1 MLMNMQWYQSL
12 NKPIFSP
19 PDWVFAPVWIVLYI
33 LMAMSL
39 AAYVKTPSKINK
51 GLGYS
56 VFFIQLV
63 LNLLWTPVFFT
74 FKQIEAGAVICTL
87 LVILVLITIR
97 LFYAVSK
104 ISAILLVPYFL
115 WLILAAYLNIEILR
129 LNS

>member
-19 PDWVFAPVWIVLYI
+19 PDWVFAPVWTVLYI

-104 ISAILLVPYFL
+104 TSAILLVPYFL

>member
-19 PDWVFAPVWIVLYI
+19 PDWVFAPVWSVLYI

-104 ISAILLVPYFL
+104 TSAILLVPYFL

>member
-1 MLMNMQWYQSL
+1 MLMNMQWYQAL
-12 NKPIFSP
+12 NKPVFTP
-19 PDWVFAPVWIVLYI
+19 PDWIFAPVWSVLYI

-39 AAYVKTPSKINK
+39 FAYAKTPSKINK
-51 GLGYS
+51 GLGYA

-97 LFYAVSK
+97 LFYEVSK
-104 ISAILLVPYFL
+104 PAAILLVPYFL

>member
-19 PDWVFAPVWIVLYI
+19 PDWVFAPVWSVLYI

-39 AAYVKTPSKINK
+39 FAYVKTPSKINK

>member
-19 PDWVFAPVWIVLYI
+19 PDWVFAPVWSVLYI

-39 AAYVKTPSKINK
+39 FAYVKTPSKINK

-104 ISAILLVPYFL
+104 TSAILLVPYFL

>member
-19 PDWVFAPVWIVLYI
+19 PDWVFAPVWTVLYI

-39 AAYVKTPSKINK
+39 FAYAKTPSKINK

-104 ISAILLVPYFL
+104 TSAILLVPYFL